1 MRPTILVLRA
11 LGLGD
16 AVSGVAPLQGVRR
29 AWPSGRI
36 VLAAPEA
43 TGGWLRRLGLV
54 DEVLPTSGLSPL
66 RWSGSEGPTVA
77 VNLHG
82 RGPHSHQNLQ
92 ETHPG
97 RLVAF
102 RCPEV
107 GFDDGPAWRP
117 DEHEV
122 ERWCRLVRSAGGACG
137 PEDLRLPRRDIRGRY
152 VVVHPGAA
160 AASRRWP
167 AARWGSVVDALVRR
181 DLDVVVTG
189 TTGERELCARVA
201 WGGARD
207 LSGALGLADL
217 ADLVAGARLVLC
229 ADTGVGHLATAYAT
243 PSVRLFGPTPPA
255 WWGPAIDP
263 DLHAVLWHGDSSS
276 PTAGDPHASMLDPV
290 LERIGVDEVLD
301 AADRMLR
308 DEGPLPAGVRP
319 VETIGRDRGP
329 P

>member
-1 MRPTILVLRA
+1 MRPTVLVLRA

-16 AVSGVAPLQGVRR
+16 AVSGVAPLRGVRR
-29 AWPSGRI
+29 AWPSGWI

-54 DEVLPTSGLSPL
+54 DEVLPTTGLSPL
-66 RWSGSEGPTVA
+66 QWSGRDGPAVA

-92 ETHPG
+92 ATRPG

-102 RCPEV
+102 RCPQA

-122 ERWCRLVRSAGGACG
+122 ERWCRLVRGAGGPCG
-137 PEDLRLPRRDIRGRY
+137 PEDLRLPRRGVRGRY

-167 AARWGSVVDALVRR
+167 AARWASVVDALVRR
-181 DLDVVVTG
+181 GVDVVVTG
-189 TTGERELCARVA
+189 TTGERGLCARVA
-201 WGGARD
+201 AGGARD
-207 LSGALGLADL
+207 VSGTLGLDDL
-217 ADLVAGARLVLC
+217 ADLVAGAMLVLC
-229 ADTGVGHLATAYAT
+229 ADTGMGHLATAYAT
-243 PSVRLFGPTPPA
+243 PSVLLFGPTPPA

-263 DLHAVLWHGDSSS
+263 DLHVVLWHGDSSS
-276 PTAGDPHASMLDPV
+276 GSAGDPHASALDPV
-290 LERIGVDEVLD
+290 LERIAVDEVLD
-301 AADRMLR
+301 AADRMLEDGALR
-308 DEGPLPAGVRP
+308 RPA
-319 VETIGRDRGP
+319 
-329 P
+329 

>member
-1 MRPTILVLRA
+1 VRPTVLVLRA

-16 AVSGVAPLQGVRR
+16 AVSGVAPLRGVRR
-29 AWPSGRI
+29 AWPSGCI

-54 DEVLPTSGLSPL
+54 DEVLPTTGLSRL
-66 RWSGSEGPTVA
+66 QWSGRDGPAVA

-92 ETHPG
+92 ATRPG
-97 RLVAF
+97 RLVGF
-102 RCPEV
+102 RCPGA

-122 ERWCRLVRSAGGACG
+122 ERWCRLVRGAGGPCG
-137 PEDLRLPRRDIRGRY
+137 PEDLRLPPRRGVRGRY

-167 AARWGSVVDALVRR
+167 AARWASVVDALIRR
-181 DLDVVVTG
+181 GVDVVVTG
-189 TTGERELCARVA
+189 TTGERGLCARVA
-201 WGGARD
+201 AGGARD
-207 LSGALGLADL
+207 VSGTLRLDDL
-217 ADLVAGARLVLC
+217 ADLVAGAMLVLC

-243 PSVRLFGPTPPA
+243 PSVLLFGPTPPA

-263 DLHAVLWHGDSSS
+263 DLHVVLWHGDSWS
-276 PTAGDPHASMLDPV
+276 PSAGDPHASTLDPV
-290 LERIGVDEVLD
+290 LEQIEVDEVLD
-301 AADRMLR
+301 AADRMLEDGVLR
-308 DEGPLPAGVRP
+308 RPA
-319 VETIGRDRGP
+319 
-329 P
+329 